1 VTRISGVAVISDSL
15 AAANSCVQ
23 LAGSDAGPAQGESAT
38 GHGWPSRCVTY
49 GLTPTGHAGL
59 GVRIGEYDSR
69 FEDDCWPRQTTR
81 SPVASGGLRRLVAQ
95 VRLRR

>member
-23 LAGSDAGPAQGESAT
+23 LAGSDAGPAQGGTAT
-38 GHGWPSRCVTY
+38 RHGPPAVSLY

-59 GVRIGEYDSR
+59 GVQFGEYDSR